1 MTEQINGDSVVGV
14 GLPLNAVRTGGEG
27 AFHDALCWLEAALRC
42 PSFDWDADQRDY
54 AQAALDQSRASLR
67 THAPQLGDVSVPS
80 EIAAGAQK
88 QDHPSEIA
96 ELEQEASLMRARNER
111 LQQERDA
118 LLEAASQ
125 LLVFVDNLLVGAA
138 IAKAEGTQSKFE
150 RSTALYL
157 GKLTRLAHDAIDK
170 TEGRA

>member
-1 MTEQINGDSVVGV
+1 MRDGRCEIAWAVYWHGASNSFASWSFRDPDEDESPTHWMP
-14 GLPLNAVRTGGEG
+14 LPPA
-27 AFHDALCWLEAALRC
+27 
-42 PSFDWDADQRDY
+42 PS
-54 AQAALDQSRASLR
+54 
-67 THAPQLGDVSVPS
+67 LGDVSVPG
-80 EIAAGAQK
+80 ETAAGAQK

-125 LLVFVDNLLVGAA
+125 LLVFVDNLLEGAA

-157 GKLTRLAHDAIDK
+157 GKLSRLAHDAIDK